1 MRCAARACG
10 ADRIEVGFGLKSEF
24 SPPVKKSACERL
36 PFGNLS
42 QSFMRST
49 IRSSAPER
57 ARKIAGTFNRS
68 PAFTLFPGRPT
79 RAAPLFLGLSSRI
92 CPIISRS
99 IFTRTV
105 PPPRRAPRPIAPRT
119 QGTRATYEIE
129 LLADQPREGR
139 NGILAFGENWGML
152 IDSNFL
158 HFAFCAKN
166 QQKSI
171 ENQRKTG

>member
-1 MRCAARACG
+1 MGVQCAARACG

-57 ARKIAGTFNRS
+57 ARNFAGTFNRS

-99 IFTRTV
+99 TRALPFPTE
-105 PPPRRAPRPIAPRT
+105 PNAPRRPPYAGGFLKTPCKILT
-119 QGTRATYEIE
+119 MFFHRA
-129 LLADQPREGR
+129 GR
-139 NGILAFGENWGML
+139 RSSYALILDPG
-152 IDSNFL
+152 
-158 HFAFCAKN
+158 
-166 QQKSI
+166 
-171 ENQRKTG
+171 RKTA